1 MKIYVVSLGCAKNQV
16 DTERMLG
23 SLLGEGCEICAAP
36 EEADL
41 LLVNTCA
48 FIQEARDEAS
58 AVIIELVSQKRAD
71 QKLVVTGCFVNYYG
85 EKILK
90 GRQMEVDA
98 WLPVA
103 DEKLVAATVRK
114 LFKKPFADIPYGPR
128 IRITP
133 PHYGFLRIAD
143 GCDHK
148 CAFCSIPRLRGPMSE
163 EPIDELVREAEE
175 MAAEGVV
182 ELNVIAQDT
191 SAYKKLPE
199 LLRRLCAIDDLYW
212 IRLQYLYPATMSDEL
227 IETIAG
233 EDKICKYIDLPLQH
247 VNEDVLKA
255 MRRPTHAFTEKLLEK
270 IMSKIPDVTLRT
282 TFITGFPGETEE
294 DFVKTLEICSR
305 AAFDAAFTFQY
316 SIRPGTKAAEF
327 PDQIP
332 ADVVTERF
340 GRLTEL
346 TNSLTEQSCKRL
358 VGRKEEILIEGIS
371 KAGGGVYSGRT
382 ISNHLV
388 NFTIPDEIK
397 AQPGFCEDA
406 LEGRLCNVDIQ
417 YARPYSVDG
426 VMERFTDGK

>member
-282 TFITGFPGETEE
+282 TFITGFPGETKEAFEE
-294 DFVKTLEICSR
+294 LEAFVRKGLFHHLGVFAYSQEELTPAFPLGDDIPQEVKEGRADLLMRAQKEISLKKNRAYIGKTIPVIIDRKEKDR
-305 AAFDAAFTFQY
+305 GFGRRMADA
-316 SIRPGTKAAEF
+316 
-327 PDQIP
+327 PDVDNEVTVRNARKIP
-332 ADVVTERF
+332 AGSIIPVKITGAASYDVTGAAV
-340 GRLTEL
+340 
-346 TNSLTEQSCKRL
+346 
-358 VGRKEEILIEGIS
+358 
-371 KAGGGVYSGRT
+371 
-382 ISNHLV
+382 
-388 NFTIPDEIK
+388 
-397 AQPGFCEDA
+397 
-406 LEGRLCNVDIQ
+406 LEGLL
-417 YARPYSVDG
+417 
-426 VMERFTDGK
+426 

>member
-23 SLLGEGCEICAAP
+23 ALLMEGNEICAEPA
-36 EEADL
+36 EADL

-85 EKILK
+85 ETILK

-103 DEKLVAATVRK
+103 DEKSISATVKK
-114 LFKKPFADIPYGPR
+114 LFRKNYADIAYGPR
-128 IRITP
+128 VRITP

-148 CAFCSIPRLRGPMSE
+148 CAFCSIPRLRGPMTE
-163 EPIDELVREAEE
+163 EPMEALISEARE

-199 LLRRLCAIDDLYW
+199 LLRRLCEIDDLYW

-227 IETIAG
+227 IDVIAG

-255 MRRPTHAFTEKLLEK
+255 MRRPTHAFTEKLLDK
-270 IMSKIPDVTLRT
+270 IIKKIPDVTLRT
-282 TFITGFPGETEE
+282 TFITGFPGETKEAFEE
-294 DFVKTLEICSR
+294 LEAFVKKGLFHHLGVFAYSQEELTPAFPLGDDIPQEVKEGRADILMRAQKEISLKRNR
-305 AAFDAAFTFQY
+305 AYIGKT
-316 SIRPGTKAAEF
+316 
-327 PDQIP
+327 IP
-332 ADVVTERF
+332 VIIDRKEKDRGF
-340 GRLTEL
+340 GRRMADAPDVDNEVTVR
-346 TNSLTEQSCKRL
+346 NAKKIP
-358 VGRKEEILIEGIS
+358 VGSIIPVKITGAASYDVTGTAVLEGI
-371 KAGGGVYSGRT
+371 
-382 ISNHLV
+382 L
-388 NFTIPDEIK
+388 
-397 AQPGFCEDA
+397 
-406 LEGRLCNVDIQ
+406 
-417 YARPYSVDG
+417 
-426 VMERFTDGK
+426 

>member
-23 SLLGEGCEICAAP
+23 ALLMEGNEICAEPA
-36 EEADL
+36 EADL

-85 EKILK
+85 ETILK

-103 DEKLVAATVRK
+103 DEKSISATVKK
-114 LFKKPFADIPYGPR
+114 LFRKNYADIAYGPR
-128 IRITP
+128 VRITP

-148 CAFCSIPRLRGPMSE
+148 CAFCSIPRLRGPMAE
-163 EPIDELVREAEE
+163 EPMEALISEARE

-199 LLRRLCAIDDLYW
+199 LLRRLCEIDDLYW

-227 IETIAG
+227 IDVIAG

-255 MRRPTHAFTEKLLEK
+255 MRRPTHAFTEKLLDK
-270 IMSKIPDVTLRT
+270 IIKKIPDVTLRT
-282 TFITGFPGETEE
+282 TFITGFPGETKEAFEE
-294 DFVKTLEICSR
+294 LEAFVKKGLFHHLGVFAYSQEELTPAFPLGDDIPQEVKEGRADILMRAQKEISLKKNR
-305 AAFDAAFTFQY
+305 AYIGKT
-316 SIRPGTKAAEF
+316 
-327 PDQIP
+327 IP
-332 ADVVTERF
+332 VIVDHKEKDRGF
-340 GRLTEL
+340 GRRMADAPDVDNEVTVR
-346 TNSLTEQSCKRL
+346 NAKKIP
-358 VGRKEEILIEGIS
+358 VGSIIPVKITGAASYDVTGTAVLEGI
-371 KAGGGVYSGRT
+371 
-382 ISNHLV
+382 L
-388 NFTIPDEIK
+388 
-397 AQPGFCEDA
+397 
-406 LEGRLCNVDIQ
+406 
-417 YARPYSVDG
+417 
-426 VMERFTDGK
+426 